1 MFKKIMIGAAAVGLA
16 LASVSAADAA
26 GGCGRG
32 FHRGPHGRCRPNEV
46 VAGPAALVIGTF
58 FWAIMFLNVLWA
70 IGGTDL
76 SAAQTAVGA
85 LVVGAIAGPTIALAL
100 RRRVRRGE
108 AAA

>member
-1 MFKKIMIGAAAVGLA
+1 LSRPGTKERRAATHPI
-16 LASVSAADAA
+16 AS
-26 GGCGRG
+26 
-32 FHRGPHGRCRPNEV
+32 
-46 VAGPAALVIGTF
+46 ALVIGTF

>member
-58 FWAIMFLNVLWA
+58 YPGHGYWDGHRYWRHRFDDHH
-70 IGGTDL
+70 GGW
-76 SAAQTAVGA
+76 
-85 LVVGAIAGPTIALAL
+85 
-100 RRRVRRGE
+100 RYR
-108 AAA
+108 